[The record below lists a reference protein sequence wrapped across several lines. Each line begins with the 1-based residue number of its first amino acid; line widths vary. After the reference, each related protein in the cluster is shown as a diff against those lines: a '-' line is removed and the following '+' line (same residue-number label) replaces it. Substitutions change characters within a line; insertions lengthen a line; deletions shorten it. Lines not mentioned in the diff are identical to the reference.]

1 MLCHHLRII
10 NNMKKFDKE
19 YQTQWRKE
27 VDYLKSV
34 GISYVFV
41 KDENG
46 ISTYKYKKNS
56 ELFKQLAIFYCGI
69 EED

>member
-46 ISTYKYKKNS
+46 ISTYKYKKTP
-56 ELFKQLAIFYCGI
+56 ELFKLLEIFYS
-69 EED
+69 